1 MAAWTR
7 QPLGSPDFEVVALSI
22 DNGVEGLARV
32 VGSIRKAGFRHL
44 RIFQDPTANAGLNL
58 GTSGVPTTLLIDRQG
73 REPRS
78 FHGHDRAEQRGRDQA
93 CPPHHI
99 SMTHRSLLQAIT
111 AIAVGL
117 YATVAQAQLFKSA
130 ADGPS
135 VVTTERTRAELL
147 AHAPDGLGPD
157 KQVWL
162 GLRLTHQ
169 RGWKSYWLN
178 PGDAGLPT
186 RLQWSLPRGVTA
198 GDIRWPVPSKF
209 LLGPL
214 VNYGYAGTVLLPA
227 PVSFSSDFSLDDYAR
242 SDLEVKLKAQWLVC
256 SDVCIPEEGEFSLRI
271 APHSSHASDAAAFQA
286 SWSAQTREL
295 AGSSRIDIEGSS
307 LVVRVTGLAAS
318 LVGQKL
324 DFFPETPGVIE
335 ASAPWTQ
342 QWDGSVWTARVPL
355 SPQRLESPQT
365 LPMVLT
371 GPQGGWRTEAKVFGA
386 WPTVTPSADNTATP
400 APAPGDA
407 MVTPQPAG
415 PRLTF
420 ALALLGAFLGGLI
433 LNLMPC
439 VFPVLAIKVL
449 GFARHGQDAAG
460 RRVDGLAY
468 ATGVVLSFVA
478 LGGLLVGLR
487 AAGEQVG
494 WGFQLQSPPT
504 VAALA
509 VLFTI
514 IGLNLAGVIT
524 FGRWLPA
531 SWLAYQASHRAVNA
545 VLSGVLAVAVASP
558 CTAPFMG
565 AALGFAVAMPTAQ
578 ALTTFAALGL
588 GMAMPY
594 LVASWTPAAAR
605 LLPRPGAWMNTFQ
618 RLLAF
623 PMFATVVWLLWV
635 LGKQTGVD
643 ALIATLALL
652 VALSL
657 VAWTASLRGAARTT
671 VGLLALAALAST
683 STLAFREI
691 QAGVINPQGDT
702 QVAGWEAWQAGKV
715 DSILST
721 GRPVFVDFTAAW
733 CVTCQYNKKTTLSD
747 PAVVASFRARNVA
760 LLRADWTKRDPTI
773 TAALASFGRTGV
785 PLYVLYAPGKAP
797 QVLSELLT
805 RAELTSALS
814 GLPE

>member
-1 MAAWTR
+1 
-7 QPLGSPDFEVVALSI
+7 
-22 DNGVEGLARV
+22 
-32 VGSIRKAGFRHL
+32 
-44 RIFQDPTANAGLNL
+44 
-58 GTSGVPTTLLIDRQG
+58 
-73 REPRS
+73 
-78 FHGHDRAEQRGRDQA
+78 
-93 CPPHHI
+93 
-99 SMTHRSLLQAIT
+99 MTHQSLLHAIP
-111 AIAVGL
+111 AIALGL
-117 YATVAQAQLFKSA
+117 CATIAQAQLFKSA
-130 ADGPS
+130 ADTPS

-186 RLQWSLPRGVTA
+186 RLEWSLPRGVTA
-198 GDIRWPVPSKF
+198 GEIRWPVPSKF

-214 VNYGYAGTVLLPA
+214 VNYGYAGSVLLPA
-227 PVSFSSDFSLDDYAR
+227 PVSFAPEFSLDDYAR

-271 APHSSHASDAAAFQA
+271 AARSSQA
-286 SWSAQTREL
+286 SNAGAFEASRAAQPREHT
-295 AGSSRIDIEGSS
+295 GSSRIDIDGTS
-307 LVVRVTGLAAS
+307 LVVRVTGLSAS

-324 DFFPETPGVIE
+324 DFFPETAGVVD
-335 ASAPWTQ
+335 ASAPWSQ
-342 QWDGSVWTARVPL
+342 QWDGNVWTARVPL

-365 LPMVLT
+365 LPILLT
-371 GPQGGWRTEAKVFGA
+371 SPQGGWRTEARVSGV
-386 WPTVTPSADNTATP
+386 WPAVTPNVGSTA
-400 APAPGDA
+400 APALGEA
-407 MVTPQPAG
+407 EVAPQPAG

-420 ALALLGAFLGGLI
+420 GLALLGAFLGGLI

-439 VFPVLAIKVL
+439 VFPVLAIKVF
-449 GFARHGQDAAG
+449 GFARHGQDATG
-460 RRVDGLAY
+460 RRFDGVAY
-468 ATGVVLSFVA
+468 AAGVILSFVA
-478 LGGLLVGLR
+478 LGGLLVALR

-514 IGLNLAGVIT
+514 IGLNLAGVVT
-524 FGRWLPA
+524 FGRLLPA
-531 SWLAYQASHRAVNA
+531 SWLAYQARHRSVNA
-545 VLSGVLAVAVASP
+545 FLSGVLAVAVASP

-565 AALGFAVAMPTAQ
+565 AALGFAVAMPTPQ
-578 ALTTFAALGL
+578 ALATFAALGL

-605 LLPRPGAWMNTFQ
+605 LLPRPGAWMDTFQ

-652 VALSL
+652 VATSL
-657 VAWTASLRGAARTT
+657 LAWAASLRGTARAS
-671 VGLLALAALAST
+671 VGLLAVAALAST
-683 STLAFREI
+683 ATLAFREI
-691 QAGVINPQGDT
+691 QAGVVAPQGDA
-702 QVAGWEAWQAGKV
+702 QVAGWEAWNAGKV
-715 DSILST
+715 DSILAT

-733 CVTCQYNKKTTLSD
+733 CVTCQYNKKMTLSD
-747 PAVVASFRARNVA
+747 PAVLASFQARNVA
-760 LLRADWTKRDPTI
+760 LLRADWTRRDASI

-785 PLYVLYAPGKAP
+785 PLYVLYLPGKPP

-805 RAELTSALS
+805 TAELTSALS
-814 GLPE
+814 GLPQ

>member
-1 MAAWTR
+1 
-7 QPLGSPDFEVVALSI
+7 
-22 DNGVEGLARV
+22 
-32 VGSIRKAGFRHL
+32 
-44 RIFQDPTANAGLNL
+44 
-58 GTSGVPTTLLIDRQG
+58 
-73 REPRS
+73 
-78 FHGHDRAEQRGRDQA
+78 
-93 CPPHHI
+93 
-99 SMTHRSLLQAIT
+99 MTHPSLLQAII
-111 AIAVGL
+111 AIGL
-117 YATVAQAQLFKSA
+117 GICATVAQAQLFKSA
-130 ADGPS
+130 ADSPS

-169 RGWKSYWLN
+169 QGWKSYWLN

-186 RLQWSLPRGVTA
+186 RLQWSLPRGVTT
-198 GDIRWPVPSKF
+198 GEIRWPVPSKF

-214 VNYGYAGTVLLPA
+214 VNYGYAGSVLLPA
-227 PVSFSSDFSLDDYAR
+227 PVSFSPEFSLNDYAR
-242 SDLEVKLKAQWLVC
+242 SDLEVRLKAQWLVC

-271 APHSSHASDAAAFQA
+271 AAHSSHVSDDAAFRA
-286 SWSAQTREL
+286 SWAAQTREV
-295 AGSSRIDIEGSS
+295 AGSSRIDIAGSS
-307 LVVRVTGLAAS
+307 LVVRVTGLPAS

-324 DFFPETPGVIE
+324 DLFPETPGVIE

-342 QWDGSVWTARVPL
+342 QWNVSDWTARVPL
-355 SPQRLESPQT
+355 SPHRLESPQT

-371 GPQGGWRTEAKVFGA
+371 GPQGGWRTEARVSGA
-386 WPTVTPSADNTATP
+386 WPAVTPGAGSIA
-400 APAPGDA
+400 APAFGEA
-407 MVTPQPAG
+407 EVTPQPAG
-415 PRLTF
+415 PRLTLG
-420 ALALLGAFLGGLI
+420 LALLGAFLGGLI

-439 VFPVLAIKVL
+439 VFPVLAIKVF

-460 RRVDGLAY
+460 RRVDAMAY
-468 ATGVVLSFVA
+468 AAGVVMSFVA
-478 LGGLLVGLR
+478 LGGVLVALR

-509 VLFTI
+509 VLFTV
-514 IGLNLAGVIT
+514 IGLNLAGVFT
-524 FGRWLPA
+524 VGRLLPA
-531 SWLAYQASHRAVNA
+531 SWLAYQARHRAVNA
-545 VLSGVLAVAVASP
+545 FLSGVLAVAVASP

-565 AALGFAVAMPTAQ
+565 AALGFAVAMPTAH
-578 ALTTFAALGL
+578 ALATFAALGL

-605 LLPRPGAWMNTFQ
+605 MLPRPGAWIDTFQ

-652 VALSL
+652 LATGLL
-657 VAWTASLRGAARTT
+657 AWTASLRGTAGAT
-671 VGLLALAALAST
+671 VGLLAIAALAST
-683 STLAFREI
+683 SVLAFREI
-691 QAGVINPQGDT
+691 QAGLVNPQGDT
-702 QVAGWEAWQAGKV
+702 QLAGWQPWHASKV

-733 CVTCQYNKKTTLSD
+733 CVTCQYNKKTILSD
-747 PAVVASFRARNVA
+747 PAIVASFQTRNVA
-760 LLRADWTKRDPTI
+760 LLRADWTRRDASI

-805 RAELTSALS
+805 RAELTSSLS
-814 GLPE
+814 GLPK

>member
-1 MAAWTR
+1 MTR
-7 QPLGSPDFEVVALSI
+7 
-22 DNGVEGLARV
+22 
-32 VGSIRKAGFRHL
+32 
-44 RIFQDPTANAGLNL
+44 
-58 GTSGVPTTLLIDRQG
+58 
-73 REPRS
+73 
-78 FHGHDRAEQRGRDQA
+78 
-93 CPPHHI
+93 
-99 SMTHRSLLQAIT
+99 RSLLQTII
-111 AIAVGL
+111 AIALGL
-117 YATVAQAQLFKSA
+117 CANAAQAQLFKSA
-130 ADGPS
+130 ADSPS

-147 AHAPDGLGPD
+147 VHAPDGLGLD

-198 GDIRWPVPSKF
+198 GEIRWPVPSKF

-227 PVSFSSDFSLDDYAR
+227 PVSFSPEFSLDDYAR
-242 SDLEVKLKAQWLVC
+242 SDLEVRLKAQWLVC

-271 APHSSHASDAAAFQA
+271 APHSSHVSDAAAFRA
-286 SWSAQTREL
+286 SWAAQTREL

-324 DFFPETPGVIE
+324 DFFPETPGVID

-355 SPQRLESPQT
+355 SPHRLENPQT

-371 GPQGGWRTEAKVFGA
+371 GPQGGWRTEATISGA
-386 WPTVTPSADNTATP
+386 WPAVTPGADSTA
-400 APAPGDA
+400 APALGEA
-407 MVTPQPAG
+407 EVAPQPAG

-420 ALALLGAFLGGLI
+420 GLALLGAFLGGLI

-439 VFPVLAIKVL
+439 VFPVLAIKVF

-460 RRVDGLAY
+460 RRVDGVAY
-468 ATGVVLSFVA
+468 AAGVVMSFVA

-509 VLFTI
+509 VLFTV
-514 IGLNLAGVIT
+514 IGLNLAGVVT
-524 FGRWLPA
+524 FGRLLPA
-531 SWLAYQASHRAVNA
+531 SWLAYQARHRAVNA
-545 VLSGVLAVAVASP
+545 FLSGGLAVAVASP

-578 ALTTFAALGL
+578 ALTTFAVLGL
-588 GMAMPY
+588 GMATPY

-605 LLPRPGAWMNTFQ
+605 LLPRPGAWMDTFQ

-652 VALSL
+652 VATSL
-657 VAWTASLRGAARTT
+657 LAWAASLRGTARAT

-691 QAGVINPQGDT
+691 QAGLVNPQGDT
-702 QVAGWEAWQAGKV
+702 QVAGWEAWHAGKV

-747 PAVVASFRARNVA
+747 PAVLASFQARNVA
-760 LLRADWTKRDPTI
+760 LLRADWTKRDASI

-805 RAELTSALS
+805 SAELTSALS